1 MDQVKDR
8 TYDKEMARMKVR
20 YIGKTRHME
29 LTEGKVYE
37 VVSVERTWYRI
48 QTDML
53 GDYLYPPHLFEIISE

>member
-1 MDQVKDR
+1 
-8 TYDKEMARMKVR
+8 MKVR